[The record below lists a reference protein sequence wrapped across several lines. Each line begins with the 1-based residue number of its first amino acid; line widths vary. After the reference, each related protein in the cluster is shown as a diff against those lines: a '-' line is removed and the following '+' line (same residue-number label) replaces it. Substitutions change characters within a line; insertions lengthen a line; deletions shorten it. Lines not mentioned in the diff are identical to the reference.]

1 MHVTILINF
10 YYLVIQL
17 TRFVRFIPR
26 FEVDIKIQFE
36 LYFKYIIMIHA
47 FSFVLMKKYMNIK
60 KTVQFYSVNPY
71 LDLEQLHRKANW
83 TRCSVDM
90 LSVTSIHGWKKET
103 VYIISFFVLIITIIL
118 QTLCPL
124 VIVFLNARV
133 LMLLSRCLKI
143 LQRISD
149 CHFKVIMY
157 KWKFPTCIMDI
168 HKKKSRVYF
177 YYFISFAC
185 NFSFE

>member
-1 MHVTILINF
+1 MHIL
-10 YYLVIQL
+10 VCSD
-17 TRFVRFIPR
+17 
-26 FEVDIKIQFE
+26 EKIYE
-36 LYFKYIIMIHA
+36 YEKI
-47 FSFVLMKKYMNIK
+47 
-60 KTVQFYSVNPY
+60 TVQFYSVNPY
-71 LDLEQLHRKANW
+71 LDLEQLHKKANW

-149 CHFKVIMY
+149 CHFKVIIYMY

-168 HKKKSRVYF
+168 QKKKSRVYF

>member
-1 MHVTILINF
+1 
-10 YYLVIQL
+10 
-17 TRFVRFIPR
+17 
-26 FEVDIKIQFE
+26 
-36 LYFKYIIMIHA
+36 
-47 FSFVLMKKYMNIK
+47 
-60 KTVQFYSVNPY
+60 
-71 LDLEQLHRKANW
+71 
-83 TRCSVDM
+83 M

-133 LMLLSRCLKI
+133 LILLSNCLKI

-149 CHFKVIMY
+149 CYFKVIIYMY

-168 HKKKSRVYF
+168 HKKNQGYTSIIWYHLLVILASNKKEMPKAYAFKGSLKSQQQWNALYSDKNSAAYRD
-177 YYFISFAC
+177 AARD
-185 NFSFE
+185 FEIMVHE